1 MPAPWNDAL
10 PLAALGVLAATV
22 IMFALWRVHVV
33 QRNASWVDVGWA
45 GTLGVLAALY
55 GVLGTGYAPRRLLVV
70 IIVGIWSARLTIHLA
85 TRVMAE
91 PEDPRY
97 GKMRARWGGNLE
109 AKFFTLFVG
118 QGVLDVV
125 LALSFLMAAVDPAY
139 DLMAHRVADGGA
151 PAGRLSDDADGSD
164 AVPVRAARK
173 SVNYRDV
180 IKKTRK
186 KK

>member
-139 DLMAHRVADGGA
+139 DLMALRVADGGE
-151 PAGRLSDDADGSD
+151 PGGRLRGESDGGY
-164 AVPVRAARK
+164 AVPIPAARK
-173 SVNYRDV
+173 SVRSKV
-180 IKKTRK
+180 VRPKRK
-186 KK
+186 QS